1 MAGAKE
7 TPRNKLIALM
17 YLVFITML
25 ALNVS
30 KEVLVGFG
38 QIFEKVTQNNISIDN
53 SNDAYYKRISDLAD
67 KQPDQWEGNNIT
79 AQKVKKASD
88 EYYDFL
94 ENIKLRATEKIRVD
108 DPELTDYQKMDK
120 GDDLN
125 SILFSPEGI
134 SDEGKLF
141 VDKMNEYK
149 SLVIRV
155 FASKYPQYTS
165 LVEQRFENGE
175 YDSSSE
181 FGVVVDKEGIKI
193 PWLKYHFEG
202 FPLVS
207 SLAKITFLQNSIRST
222 ENDVLNALL
231 GRTLTESNEV
241 NEENYITL
249 LKMSKGAYYQGEIFD
264 GNVILGRKA
273 GAAKPNDVDLQID
286 GKKIREDQFEKIPGG
301 IALNINSG
309 APGDH
314 QITGN
319 LIFEGE
325 KGKVNQISVDQTFSV
340 ISKPNSAVI
349 SADKMNVVYRGVDN
363 PMTISIPGI
372 APSKVNA
379 VAPGLKKIK
388 GSKFIMNPG
397 KGRELTI
404 TASGKLPDGQTIT
417 TKTKYRIK
425 DLPRPSATFFRQTGS
440 IRLPK
445 SSIEKSR
452 VGAIMEDFDFDLTLN
467 VLEFKIKIP
476 GSPTITCKGVKLSD
490 RAKQALSKARK
501 GSVINIF
508 DLKVQN
514 PAKPNYRFKR
524 VAGVS
529 IEII

>member
-1 MAGAKE
+1 MAGANE
-7 TPRNKLIALM
+7 SPRNKLIALM

-38 QIFEKVTQNNISIDN
+38 QIFEKVTKNNQSMEN
-53 SNDAYYKRISDLAD
+53 SNSAYYERITALAQN
-67 KQPDQWEGNNIT
+67 QPDQWAANDKT
-79 AQKVKKASD
+79 AQEVKKASQD
-88 EYYDFL
+88 LFSYIED
-94 ENIKLRATEKIRVD
+94 IKQRSTEKARID
-108 DPELTDYQKMDK
+108 DPELKDYQKLDK
-120 GDDLN
+120 GDALN
-125 SILFSPEGI
+125 AIFFNAEGI

-141 VDKMNEYK
+141 IDKMNQYK
-149 SLVIRV
+149 AIVFRV
-155 FASKYPQYTS
+155 FSSRYPQYKT
-165 LVEQRFENGE
+165 LVEERFENGD
-175 YDSSSE
+175 YSGGGE
-181 FGVVVDKEGIKI
+181 FGVVKDKEGIEI

-202 FPLVS
+202 FPLIS
-207 SLAKITFLQNSIRST
+207 SLAKLTFLQNSIRST

-231 GRTLTESNEV
+231 VRTLTEN
-241 NEENYITL
+241 NAYTGQNYISL
-249 LKMSKGAYYQGEIFD
+249 LKTSKGAYYQGEIFD
-264 GNVILGRKA
+264 GSVILGRKG
-273 GAAKPNDVDLQID
+273 GASPPNDVDLKID
-286 GKKIREDQFEKIPGG
+286 GIKLTPDQYEKIPGG
-301 IALNINSG
+301 IALNVTAGN
-309 APGDH
+309 PGDH
-314 QITGN
+314 QI
-319 LIFEGE
+319 EGFLVYEDE
-325 KGKVNQISVDQTFSV
+325 KGESNQIPVDQTFSV
-340 ISKPNSAVI
+340 IAKPNSAVI

-372 APSKVNA
+372 PASKINA
-379 VAPGLKKIK
+379 TAPGLKKVK

-397 KGRELTI
+397 KGRELVI

-425 DLPRPSATFFRQTGS
+425 DLPRPSATFFRQTGNV
-440 IRLPK
+440 RLPK
-445 SSIEKSR
+445 SSVEKSR

-476 GSPTITCKGVKLSD
+476 GSPTIVCKGVKLSD

-508 DLKVQN
+508 DVKVQN